1 MKSVTFTGDVDSIC
15 ASAFNNCPR
24 LSEVTLQKVHYIDDQ
39 AFSGTAISTLTL
51 PDGLDSLGNAVF
63 YGCGNLRE
71 LHMPNSVV
79 KMGESTFQYCDS
91 LTSVTLSAG
100 LTEIPAQSF
109 RYCTQLRDLT
119 LPNGIKRI
127 GDNAFM
133 DCPATPLLPDGL
145 VEIGRSAFSY
155 YGKPTVEL
163 PSSLR
168 TIGRGA
174 FEWSELTSIVIPE
187 GVDSVENGTDFAS
200 NGAFEDCE
208 YLRRAVI
215 PSTLRRIASY
225 MFDGCER
232 LTDVTIAEGVEEIG
246 DGAFKGCEALE
257 TLGLPASLR
266 RMGDQSLAECSA
278 LSAIALP
285 EGLTAIG
292 EEAFKDDESL
302 ATATLPSTLTEVGRG
317 AFMGCSALTSLRVD
331 AMTSPTAYVNS
342 FIDVDVE
349 ACTLYVP
356 KGAVDTYRAAP
367 YWQDFLH
374 ITDEPAVGIGE
385 ALTTTQPKVVGRYTT
400 DGRPATASQRGV
412 QVWRMSD
419 GTTRKVIVE

>member
-15 ASAFNNCPR
+15 ASAFYGCPQ
-24 LSEVTLQKVHYIDDQ
+24 LSEITLQGVHYIGDQ

-100 LTEIPAQSF
+100 LTEIPAQTF

-127 GDNAFM
+127 GDIAFM

-145 VEIGRSAFSY
+145 VEIGRGAFSY

-187 GVDSVENGTDFAS
+187 GVDSVEDGHDFAS

-225 MFDGCER
+225 MFEGCER

-257 TLGLPASLR
+257 TLDLPASLR
-266 RMGDQSLAECSA
+266 RVGDQSLAECSA

-285 EGLTAIG
+285 EGLTVIG

-331 AMTSPTAYVNS
+331 AVTPPTAYVNS

-419 GTTRKVIVE
+419 GTTRKVIVK